1 VSAVS
6 IIIPLYN
13 KARYIGRALESVFS
27 QSLQDFE
34 IIVVDDGSSDNGV
47 EIVGSY
53 KDDRLRI
60 IRQANSGPGT
70 ARNRGIKHS
79 RHDYIAFLDADD
91 QWLDSFLQT
100 SIDNLKS
107 CPDCALSVTA
117 HYVGED
123 KRLWPGL
130 ARLNV
135 VKGPW
140 RLQPDTDP
148 PLMGAAL
155 AFIHS
160 AGAVLC
166 RRDILT
172 RFGGFYENACVYG
185 EDLYLW
191 LQVMLNCRIFRDP
204 APLFWQHTE
213 SSDLVKSG
221 QALNRTQPLMPFLT
235 VPEPIRASCPQKY
248 RILLEHYLAYEALYS
263 AHECSTE
270 GDLSTARRLM
280 KSYPLMK
287 RRRWQYI
294 KLRYKL
300 ALPMTVP
307 FLQKSRRSLHLGRMN
322 SALNN

>member
-1 VSAVS
+1 MSGVS

-13 KARYIGRALESVFS
+13 KAGYIGRALESVFS

-34 IIVVDDGSSDNGV
+34 IIVVDDGSTDNGV
-47 EIVGSY
+47 EIVESY

-60 IRQANSGPGT
+60 VRQANSGPGA
-70 ARNRGIKHS
+70 ARNRGIKNS
-79 RHDYIAFLDADD
+79 RRDYIAFLDADD

-100 SIDNLKS
+100 SIDNLQS
-107 CPDCALSVTA
+107 YPDCALSVTA

-123 KRLWPGL
+123 KRPWPGL
-130 ARLNV
+130 TRLNI

-140 RLQPDTDP
+140 RLQPDIDP

-204 APLFWQHTE
+204 TPLFWQHTE

-235 VPEPIRASCPQKY
+235 APEPIRASCPQEY
-248 RILLEHYLAYEALYS
+248 NMLLERYLAYEALCS

-270 GDLSTARRLM
+270 GDLATAHRLM
-280 KSYPLMK
+280 KNYPLMK

-307 FLQKSRRSLHLGRMN
+307 FLQKTRRSLRLGRMS